1 MMNATIASGTN
12 AKARQAAN
20 ETARVLARYEE
31 WSNATVLGDANDAV
45 STYAVLARMERTVRA
60 SEIDL
65 GLGAL

>member
-1 MMNATIASGTN
+1 MNATIASGTN
-12 AKARQAAN
+12 AKARQASN

>member
-1 MMNATIASGTN
+1 MMNATVAGS
-12 AKARQAAN
+12 KAGADRQAAN